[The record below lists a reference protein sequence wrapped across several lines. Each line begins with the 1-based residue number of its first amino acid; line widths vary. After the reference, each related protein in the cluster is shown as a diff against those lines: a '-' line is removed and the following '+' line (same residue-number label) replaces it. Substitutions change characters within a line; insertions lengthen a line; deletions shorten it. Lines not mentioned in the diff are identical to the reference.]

1 MRIGIVTDSTADQPV
16 EFYDSYK
23 DMVMVPLTVHFGTEV
38 YQDWREMPPDL
49 FYKKMIESVDAG
61 ILPKTSQPP
70 AGDFVAAYKKLA
82 ADGVDHIISI
92 HISSKISGTIQS
104 AKAATGMF
112 TDVPVTLVDSEQTSG
127 LLGII
132 VKVLAELRDAGAS
145 LEDLQALTNY
155 GKEWGK
161 FFFTVKTLK
170 YLELGGRIGKA
181 QAMLGT
187 LLSVKPILT
196 LTEGMVAPAGK
207 ASGTKKV
214 IKEIAALA
222 KSHVD
227 SRPQSDKVRLL
238 LAYTDNPEIIDSLKA
253 AVDEAGLK
261 YDELQISQVGA
272 VIGTYVGPGAFM
284 IGVL

>member
-1 MRIGIVTDSTADQPV
+1 MRIGIVTDSTADQTD
-16 EFYDSYK
+16 EFYASYK
-23 DMVMVPLTVHFGTEV
+23 DLIMVPLTVHFGTEV
-38 YQDWREMPPDL
+38 FEDWREMPPTM
-49 FYKKMIESVDAG
+49 FYKKMTESVDAG
-61 ILPKTSQPP
+61 VLPKTSQPS
-70 AGDFVAAYKKLA
+70 AGNFVDAYRKLA
-82 ADGVDHIISI
+82 EAGVEHIISI

-112 TDVPVTLVDSEQTSG
+112 TDVPVTLVDSENTAG
-127 LLGII
+127 LLGAM
-132 VKVLAELRDAGAS
+132 VKELAEERDAGAS
-145 LEDLQALTNY
+145 LDDLLAKANY

-161 FFFTVKTLK
+161 LFFTVKTLK

-196 LTEGMVAPAGK
+196 LTEGVVTPAGK

-222 KSHVD
+222 KAHID
-227 SRPQSDKVRLL
+227 NRPKSDKVRLL
-238 LAYTDNPEIIDSLKA
+238 LAYTDNPEIIDTLQA
-253 AVDEAGLK
+253 AIDEAGLN
-261 YDELQISQVGA
+261 YDELQVTQVGA

-284 IGVL
+284 IGIL